1 MHLRIDFFL
10 SPFVQ
15 DLSKTCFNLDHHLKD
30 MLKLS
35 SAQIAKILL
44 KLSKLESQAFAV
56 MMTMLSCLQG
66 GVCLFLEVKVVAERS
81 PIQTAA
87 ILICLTGKRGDN
99 LPVQPYTQGGGG
111 GKRGR
116 KQGGRDQK
124 GRRAEQNY
132 DKGPDRE
139 SQKKKARE
147 RERKVERRL

>member
-111 GKRGR
+111 G
-116 KQGGRDQK
+116 
-124 GRRAEQNY
+124 E
-132 DKGPDRE
+132 
-139 SQKKKARE
+139 E
-147 RERKVERRL
+147 R